1 MAKGRKTGGRR
12 KGTPNKATAVRQAEI
27 SASGTTPLDFML
39 EVMRDDQNDLA
50 TRLDAAV
57 KAAPY
62 VHPKLAAID
71 HSHQGPDS
79 GSRAVYLI
87 SDRPMTTEEW
97 TRACV
102 RPD

>member
-12 KGTPNKATAVRQAEI
+12 KGTPNKATAARQAEFA
-27 SASGTTPLDFML
+27 ASGLTPLDFML
-39 EVMRDDQNDLA
+39 RVMRDEQADTA

-71 HSHQGPDS
+71 HSHSCAGSQG
-79 GSRAVYLI
+79 VYLI
-87 SDRPMTTEEW
+87 SDHPITEEEW
-97 TRACV
+97 VRACV
-102 RPD
+102 REG